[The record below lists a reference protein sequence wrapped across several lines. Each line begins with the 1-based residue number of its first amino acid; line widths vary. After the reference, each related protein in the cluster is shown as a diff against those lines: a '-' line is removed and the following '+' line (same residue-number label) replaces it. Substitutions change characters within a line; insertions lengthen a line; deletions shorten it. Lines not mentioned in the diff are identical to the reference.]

1 VQVAGQAVTNGIR
14 QAFLVRNLPIA
25 GRGLTGD
32 LHPSQVFRLSFSVTI
47 HPQLSTVHRPPS
59 TFVSLTIGRLPN
71 PHAMV
76 AE

>member
-32 LHPSQVFRLSFSVTI
+32 LHPSQVFRF
-47 HPQLSTVHRPPS
+47 P
-59 TFVSLTIGRLPN
+59 
-71 PHAMV
+71 
-76 AE
+76 